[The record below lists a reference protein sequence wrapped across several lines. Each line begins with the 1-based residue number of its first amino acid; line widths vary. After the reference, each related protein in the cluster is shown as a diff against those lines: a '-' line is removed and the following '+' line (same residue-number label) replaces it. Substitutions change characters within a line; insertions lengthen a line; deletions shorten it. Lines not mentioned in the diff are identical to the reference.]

1 MLHATS
7 VLNNIFNFIKFF
19 RMAQRQLTAEEVLAL
34 FNQNDEPEDDMEEF
48 LALGSD
54 EEFEDLV
61 LVEEVYGKHKNKI

>member
-1 MLHATS
+1 
-7 VLNNIFNFIKFF
+7 
-19 RMAQRQLTAEEVLAL
+19 MAQRQLTAEEVLAL